1 MIDHARHVRQASH
14 VRPTRWRS
22 AAASLFALGLSARA
36 SAQPPAPA
44 TSGSTEVATSGFQAV
59 AKPPAPEDAKDGTQL
74 KLTAGGLLT
83 QGNSRTIAA
92 TASGD
97 FRLRR
102 NVSQF
107 TALAAVNYGRSA
119 PAGDGPYETTVE
131 NYQGKVRYDYF
142 FAPGVAG
149 FLSVSARRDRFQGLD
164 LRLNLDPGVA
174 YYFIDEKTQQF
185 WLELGYDLQH
195 DIRRD
200 EFVDAAAAA
209 GDPIDKSETSH
220 GIRGFVGYNYALN
233 ETLAFNAGI
242 EYLQSVE
249 EGNDAR
255 VNGDVGLTTKV
266 SKTFSIAVT
275 VSVRYD
281 NDPLE
286 GVDKTDLLSALSLV
300 YSLAE

>member
-1 MIDHARHVRQASH
+1 MIDHARKSRAPRLLS
-14 VRPTRWRS
+14 S
-22 AAASLFALGLSARA
+22 ATFLFAGVLSGQV
-36 SAQPPAPA
+36 SAQTPA
-44 TSGSTEVATSGFQAV
+44 TTGTTEVATSGFQPV
-59 AKPPAPEDAKDGTQL
+59 VKPPAPEDAQDGTQL

-119 PAGDGPYETTVE
+119 AEGDAYETTVE

-149 FLSVSARRDRFQGLD
+149 FLSLSGRRDRFQGLD
-164 LRLNLDPGVA
+164 LRLNIDPGVA
-174 YYFIDEKTQQF
+174 YYFIDEKEQQL
-185 WLELGYDLQH
+185 WAELGYDLQH

-200 EFVDAAAAA
+200 DFIATAAL
-209 GDPIDKSETSH
+209 DPTAEPIAKSETSH
-220 GIRGFVGYNYALN
+220 GVRLFLGYNYALN
-233 ETLAFNAGI
+233 ETLAFNTSV

-249 EGNDAR
+249 EGKDAR
-255 VNGDVGLTTKV
+255 LNFDGGLTTKI
-266 SKTFSIAVT
+266 SKTFSVAMT
-275 VSVRYD
+275 MSVRYD
-281 NDPLE
+281 NDPLV
-286 GVDKTDLLSALSLV
+286 GVEKTDLISALNLV